1 MAKKNVGNEITRY
14 LTAYI
19 NGVERGMLSARES
32 ISKEAVKKLREKS
45 PKKTGDY
52 KKGWRVTTEK
62 RGKKIVHNK
71 TDYQLTH
78 LLEFGHANVNGGRTP
93 AKVHIRPVA
102 EEAVEKYIKETER
115 LIRK

>member
-52 KKGWRVTTEK
+52 KKG
-62 RGKKIVHNK
+62 
-71 TDYQLTH
+71 
-78 LLEFGHANVNGGRTP
+78 
-93 AKVHIRPVA
+93 
-102 EEAVEKYIKETER
+102 
-115 LIRK
+115 

>member
-62 RGKKIVHNK
+62 RGKKIVHN
-71 TDYQLTH
+71 
-78 LLEFGHANVNGGRTP
+78 
-93 AKVHIRPVA
+93 
-102 EEAVEKYIKETER
+102 
-115 LIRK
+115 